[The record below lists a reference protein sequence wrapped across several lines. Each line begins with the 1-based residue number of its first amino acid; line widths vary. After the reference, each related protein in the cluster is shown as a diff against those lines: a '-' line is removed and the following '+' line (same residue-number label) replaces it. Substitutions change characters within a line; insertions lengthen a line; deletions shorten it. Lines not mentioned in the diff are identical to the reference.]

1 MKKIISKY
9 NLLFF
14 IPLVIIM
21 IASFFCMYEVRFVKA
36 IYINHFLKQ
45 ILWFVIGFFI
55 LLLMQKVKVKFLF
68 RYSFYFYFLGNI
80 LLLLVL
86 FLGSV
91 TNGARAWF
99 NFKFFNFQPS
109 EFMKIA
115 LLLYLAKVTNDF
127 RANGKKY
134 EFFYIVKCVFIVLI
148 PSVLVFLE
156 PDTGAIIMYLLLLLG
171 VLLSSGIKKRWFV
184 VAFLC
189 VFLLG
194 AGFLYLYLFKQDTLI
209 HLIGT
214 SFFYR
219 MDRII
224 HFKDGSGMQLNN
236 ALTTIGN
243 AGLLGHGI
251 QKELL
256 YVPEFPTDFVFTLFL
271 SMFGFVGGF
280 ILLVCYFIMN
290 YFFISKLFSV
300 KQTEYKCFLHG
311 FLFLFLFQQVQNI
324 LMNLGLMP
332 IMGIPLP
339 FLSYGGSNMIVY
351 FILIGI
357 ILKITKTECSTFLRN
372 RNIFYFFLFQIS
384 FTSI

>member
-21 IASFFCMYEVRFVKA
+21 IASFFCMYEVRFVKT

-55 LLLMQKVKVKFLF
+55 LLVMQKVKVKFLF
-68 RYSFYFYFLGNI
+68 RYSFYFYLLGNI

-109 EFMKIA
+109 EFMKIS

-127 RANGKKY
+127 RTNGKKH

-184 VAFLC
+184 IAFLC

-194 AGFLYLYLFKQDTLI
+194 GGFLYLYLFKQDTLI

-243 AGLLGHGI
+243 AGVFGHGI

-280 ILLVCYFIMN
+280 ILLVCYFMMN

-300 KQTEYKCFLHG
+300 KQTEYKCFLNG
-311 FLFLFLFQQVQNI
+311 FLFLFLFQQAQNI

-357 ILKITKTECSTFLRN
+357 ILKITKTKYST
-372 RNIFYFFLFQIS
+372 LFKK
-384 FTSI
+384 

>member
-14 IPLVIIM
+14 IPLVLIM
-21 IASFFCMYEVRFVKA
+21 MASFFCMYEVRFVKD
-36 IYINHFLKQ
+36 IYAGHLMKQ
-45 ILWFVIGFFI
+45 ILWFGIGFFI
-55 LLLMQKVKVKFLF
+55 LFLLSKVKIQFLF
-68 RYSFYFYFLGNI
+68 RYSFYFYLLGNI

-86 FLGSV
+86 FLGKE

-99 NFKFFNFQPS
+99 HFKVFNFQPS

-115 LLLYLAKVTNDF
+115 LLLYLAKVTNEF
-127 RANGKKY
+127 RAQGRKK
-134 EFFYIVKCVFIVLI
+134 ELFYILKCVFIVFI
-148 PSVLVFLE
+148 PSILVFLE
-156 PDTGAIIMYLLLLLG
+156 PDTGAIIMYLILLLA
-171 VLLSSGIKKRWFV
+171 VLLVSGIKKRWFIIG
-184 VAFLC
+184 
-189 VFLLG
+189 VFLILLFSG
-194 AGFLYLYLFKQDTLI
+194 GFIYLYLFKQDTLI
-209 HLIGT
+209 NWIGT

-224 HFKDGSGMQLNN
+224 HFRDGSGMQLNN

-243 AGLLGHGI
+243 AGILGHGI
-251 QKELL
+251 QTELL
-256 YVPEFPTDFVFTLFL
+256 YVPEFPTDFVFTLYL

-280 ILLVCYFIMN
+280 LLLSAYFIMN
-290 YFFISKLFSV
+290 CFFISKLISV
-300 KQTEYKCFLHG
+300 KQTEYKCFIHG
-311 FLFLFLFQQVQNI
+311 FLFLFLFQQIQNI

-357 ILKITKTECSTFLRN
+357 ILKITQKESST
-372 RNIFYFFLFQIS
+372 LFKK
-384 FTSI
+384 